1 MIIFSFCA
9 IMCKVCFKIM
19 NKGMHSETMA
29 NHLNLNKPFKYP
41 IHSVENAFS
50 ILEILAENGLE
61 LGIADLCKKNF
72 IAQRYNSSITWH
84 AQESWIY

>member
-1 MIIFSFCA
+1 MIISFLCD

-29 NHLNLNKPFKYP
+29 HHLNLNKPFKYP

-50 ILEILAENGLE
+50 VLEIYA
-61 LGIADLCKKNF
+61 
-72 IAQRYNSSITWH
+72 
-84 AQESWIY
+84 